1 MVNTTGLERISKSA
15 MYGSAG
21 INGEAIS
28 PLSDE
33 KSADDKKNSSIL
45 FQDEIKKN
53 DLMGP
58 YEG

>member
-1 MVNTTGLERISKSA
+1 